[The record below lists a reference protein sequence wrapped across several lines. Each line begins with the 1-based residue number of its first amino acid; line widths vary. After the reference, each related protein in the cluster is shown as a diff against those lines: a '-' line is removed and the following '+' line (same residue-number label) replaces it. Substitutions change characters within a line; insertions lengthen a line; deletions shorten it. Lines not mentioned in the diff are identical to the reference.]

1 MVLVDRGLSMYCEC
15 RVESEMNDK
24 SNSRLRRS
32 IGLSFKSRF
41 QRIEFIYES
50 YTGLKAMGHITI
62 VGESQVVFYLTLEC

>member
-1 MVLVDRGLSMYCEC
+1 MNCEC

-41 QRIEFIYES
+41 QRIECIYES

-62 VGESQVVFYLTLEC
+62 VDECQVVFNLTLEC